1 MKKVDSNNI
10 LSGEG
15 RQIIAE
21 KLRSAKRHVPG
32 TRKGVLQVFFLML
45 QVGLVVVWFLISR
58 RYITNFYLLC
68 EFISLCVVLYI
79 VRSDSNSSFKIPWII
94 LNLAAPVLGGLSY
107 LVFGHVRFN
116 KDERRHI
123 KAIEFKNA
131 EIMFERKDAM
141 EAFAMAHSELEKHA
155 QYTRNN
161 AVAPIYGGTETEYF
175 RSGEELFPRLIE
187 ELEHARKF
195 IFMEFFIIHSGYM
208 WDTIED
214 VLARKA
220 AEGVEVRLM
229 YDSIG
234 SMGLVPGDF
243 VERLAKRGICACEF
257 NRLTNILSA
266 RFNNRD
272 HRKIVVIDGNV
283 GFTGGVNLADEYI
296 NRIERFGYWKDTMIM
311 LRGEGV
317 RTLSTAFMSLWEL
330 MEKEP
335 LDYREY
341 MPTISLSAQ
350 GFVQPYADSPYDD
363 ENVGEN
369 VYRGMLCR
377 ANDYV
382 YITTPYLIIDDEMIN
397 ALTIAAKS
405 GVDVRIITPGIP
417 DKKTA
422 YTLTRSYYEVLLR
435 SGVRIFEYTPGFMHA
450 KMFVADDNSAVVGT
464 INLDYRSLCHHFEC
478 AVWMCDTPVIADIKA
493 DILECMDKSRE
504 VTLKMCQSKPLL
516 WRVWQA
522 LLRILAPLF

>member
-1 MKKVDSNNI
+1 MKNVDSK
-10 LSGEG
+10 GAHVHEG
-15 RQIIAE
+15 KQAIAK
-21 KLRSAKRHVPG
+21 KLRSGMRHVPG
-32 TRKGVLQVFFLML
+32 ARNGALQILFLLL
-45 QVGLVVVWFLISR
+45 QLGLVVAWFMLSR

-79 VRSDSNSSFKIPWII
+79 VRSDSSSSFKIPWII
-94 LNLAAPVLGGLSY
+94 LNLALPVLGGLSY
-107 LVFGHVRFN
+107 VVFGHVRFS
-116 KDERRHI
+116 KAERKRI
-123 KAIEFKNA
+123 KAIEFKAA
-131 EIMFERKDAM
+131 EIMFERSDALDDFGKARP
-141 EAFAMAHSELEKHA
+141 EMAKQA

-161 AVAPIYGGTETEYF
+161 AIAPIYSGTETEYF
-175 RSGEELFPRLIE
+175 RSGEEAFPKLLD
-187 ELEHARKF
+187 ELEHAQKF
-195 IFMEFFIIHSGYM
+195 IFMEFFIIHTGYM
-208 WDTIED
+208 WDTIEE

-234 SMGLVPGDF
+234 SMGLVPGNF
-243 VERLAKRGICACEF
+243 VERLEAKGIHACEF
-257 NRLTNILSA
+257 NRLTNILSS

-296 NRIERFGYWKDTMIM
+296 NRIERFGYWKDTMLM
-311 LRGEGV
+311 LRGEAV
-317 RTLSTAFMSLWEL
+317 RNLSVVFLTLWEF
-330 MEKEP
+330 MQWEA
-335 LDYREY
+335 LDYHKY
-341 MPTISLSAQ
+341 MPTISPQAK
-350 GFVQPYADSPYDD
+350 GFVQPYADSPYDN

-369 VYRGMLCR
+369 VYRGILSR

-450 KMFVADDNSAVVGT
+450 KMFVADDNSAVVCT

-493 DILECMDKSRE
+493 DMLECMEKSRE
-504 VTLKMCQSKPLL
+504 VTLNMCQNKSLM